1 MACNIKPLV
10 SQIRKAGRVRAV
22 DAVWR
27 FRLNRGSVCHHVA
40 RLDTRSLPGRSSA
53 RIVIVETEETD
64 REMGIEGIGAI
75 GFMGT
80 LLLVI
85 VGLLN
90 FSVFRK
96 LLRIAKD
103 QIDTAVRQLESAQK
117 QPHLYLIQR
126 AVTETSNHLLL
137 FVQHPKLRPY
147 FYSAAEWKPGD
158 EVPLDEVRAMAELIL
173 NNFASA
179 LMHSAAFP
187 EYPVRGV
194 DRIIMSHL
202 RRSPALREFLLDNFE
217 RFTFT
222 GLTLLCLKND
232 TREQVE
238 ADLQRLIAA
247 TDVDA
252 RETERRRE
260 LLQLYRNSEVR
271 EPIEFTSY
279 SMKRRR

>member
-1 MACNIKPLV
+1 
-10 SQIRKAGRVRAV
+10 
-22 DAVWR
+22 
-27 FRLNRGSVCHHVA
+27 
-40 RLDTRSLPGRSSA
+40 
-53 RIVIVETEETD
+53 
-64 REMGIEGIGAI
+64 MGIETLIGVL

-80 LLLVI
+80 LLLVL

-96 LLRIAKD
+96 QLRIAKD
-103 QIDTAVRQLESAQK
+103 QIDTAVRQLEIAQK
-117 QPHLYLIQR
+117 QPDLYLIQR

-137 FVQHPKLRPY
+137 FVQHPQLRPY
-147 FYSAAEWKPGD
+147 FYSEAEWQPGD
-158 EVPLDEVRAMAELIL
+158 EVSLDEIKAMAELVL

-194 DRIIMSHL
+194 DRIIMFHL
-202 RRSPALREFLLDNFE
+202 RRSPALRDFLLENFE
-217 RFTFT
+217 RFPFT
-222 GLTLLCLKND
+222 GLTLLCLKNE

-238 ADLQRLIAA
+238 ADLQQLAMA
-247 TDVDA
+247 PDVDDWEIA
-252 RETERRRE
+252 RRKD
-260 LLQLYRNSEVR
+260 LLELYRNGEGW